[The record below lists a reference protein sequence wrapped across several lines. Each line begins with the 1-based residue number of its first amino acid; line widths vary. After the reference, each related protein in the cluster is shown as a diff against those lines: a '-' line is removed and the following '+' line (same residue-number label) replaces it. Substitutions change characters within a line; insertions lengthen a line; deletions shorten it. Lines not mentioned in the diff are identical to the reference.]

1 MTELQAFL
9 VAADELH
16 FGRAAE
22 RLRVSPSRVSQ
33 LIRSLETR
41 VGASLFERTT
51 RRVELTT
58 IGAHLYADLT
68 RVYDDLHAS
77 LRRAQSAASGLTGKV
92 TIGYLTHC
100 QDAEFT
106 RLVNEFQGSFP
117 ACDVVTMDV
126 TGTDFHEV
134 LRNGSVDVLLGRFAA
149 APPDGLVQGP
159 VMSREDWVLGVARS
173 HPLASRDVVS
183 VEELADHAIF
193 GVPHSVTGELHNPL
207 YPAQTPKGRTI
218 PRRGVARTFAEVL
231 SLVAR
236 GENVFPAGASFPAH
250 YGHPEVVFVPLHGW
264 PQATRTFIWRAHGN
278 TALVTAFID
287 NVLAEQEPDRPR
299 LGNPGYGDWPGPRL
313 LDSSHSPQA
322 SRWKSNV
329 TGTQRAR
336 KPGNMT

>member
-1 MTELQAFL
+1 MIEMAELQAFL

-51 RRVELTT
+51 RRVELTR
-58 IGAHLYADLT
+58 IGAHLFADLT

-77 LRRAQSAASGLTGKV
+77 LRRAQSAAKGLTGEVKV
-92 TIGYLTHC
+92 GYLTHC

-106 RLVNEFQGSFP
+106 QLVKGFQGSFP
-117 ACDVVTMDV
+117 ACGVVTTDV
-126 TGTDFHEV
+126 TGTDFNKV
-134 LRNGSVDVLLGRFAA
+134 LRNGSIDVLLGRFAA
-149 APPDGLVQGP
+149 KPPDDLVQGP
-159 VMSREDWVLGVARS
+159 VMSREDWVLGVGRS

-193 GVPHSVTGELHNPL
+193 GVPDSLTGELLNPL
-207 YPAQTPKGRTI
+207 YPAQTPKGRAI
-218 PRRGVARTFAEVL
+218 PRRGIARTLAEVL
-231 SLVAR
+231 ALVAR
-236 GENVFPAGASFPAH
+236 CESVFPAGTSFPAH

-264 PQATRTFIWRAHGN
+264 PQATRTLIWRANGN

-287 NVLAEQEPDRPR
+287 TALADQAPGRLQ

-313 LDSSHSPQA
+313 LESHH
-322 SRWKSNV
+322 
-329 TGTQRAR
+329 
-336 KPGNMT
+336 

>member
-1 MTELQAFL
+1 LLSHANQYAFSVIEMTELQAFL

-51 RRVELTT
+51 RRVELTP

-77 LRRAQSAASGLTGKV
+77 LRRAQSAARGLVGKV
-92 TIGYLTHC
+92 TVGYLAHC

-106 RLVNEFQGSFP
+106 QLVQGFQSSFP
-117 ACDVVTMDV
+117 TCDVVTMDV
-126 TGTDFHEV
+126 TGTDFHGV
-134 LRNGSVDVLLGRFAA
+134 LRDGSVDVLLGRFATE
-149 APPDGLVQGP
+149 PPDDLVQGP
-159 VMSREDWVLGVARS
+159 VMSREDWVLGVARG

-193 GVPHSVTGELHNPL
+193 GIPHSLTGELFNPL
-207 YPAQTPKGRTI
+207 YPTQTPKGRAI
-218 PRRGVARTFAEVL
+218 PRRGTARTFAEVL
-231 SLVAR
+231 ALVAR
-236 GENVFPAGASFPAH
+236 HESVFPAGASFPAH

-264 PQATRTFIWRAHGN
+264 PPATRTLIWRAHGN
-278 TALVTAFID
+278 SAQVTAFID
-287 NVLAEQEPDRPR
+287 TALAERPPDRPR

-313 LDSSHSPQA
+313 LDSQH
-322 SRWKSNV
+322 
-329 TGTQRAR
+329 
-336 KPGNMT
+336 